1 MRFLHLADLHL
12 GKSLHGISLLES
24 GDQAD
29 WVRRFLEMSGELR
42 PDAVLIAGD
51 VYDRSAPSGDAV
63 ELLSELLTGLAQQ
76 GIPVL
81 LTAGNHDSGQRL
93 GFLKG
98 LLGKQGVHIAGTLP
112 KGGKLPCVTLEDAWG
127 PVHFWLMPYVFPAL
141 AAQALEDESIR
152 DYDTAVRRLLQAQ
165 DMDLSER
172 NVLIAH
178 QNVTANG
185 QEGMRGGS
193 ETMVGGLGEV
203 DVSAFDGLSYVALGH
218 IHAAYPVG
226 RESVRYAGSPHCYH
240 FNEIKQP
247 AKGPVL
253 VELGAPGEEPR
264 ISRLSIPALHPL
276 REARGGWE
284 ELRETETAR
293 ESRGE
298 FLRIVLTDSRV
309 TPEIGDFFR
318 ELARARDSRVLEL
331 VSEYNP
337 FGAESSSAPETGR
350 EQSVEELF
358 ARFYTERCGGEEPT
372 GEDLALLRFAGERLR
387 HRESSGM
394 SEQQDIAAL
403 LDFLTEQEAER

>member
-226 RESVRYAGSPHCYH
+226 RESVRYAGSPLCYH

>member
-29 WVRRFLEMSGELR
+29 WVRRFLELSGELR

-63 ELLSELLTGLAQQ
+63 ELLSELLTGLAEQ

-226 RESVRYAGSPHCYH
+226 RESVRYAGSPLCYH

-284 ELRETETAR
+284 ELRETETAWQ
-293 ESRGE
+293 SRGE

>member
-29 WVRRFLEMSGELR
+29 WVRRFLELSGELR

-98 LLGKQGVHIAGTLP
+98 LLEKQGVHIAGTLP

-226 RESVRYAGSPHCYH
+226 RESVRYAGSPLCYH

-293 ESRGE
+293 QSRGE

-337 FGAESSSAPETGR
+337 FGAESSSAPETER

>member
-12 GKSLHGISLLES
+12 GKSLHGVSLLES

-29 WVRRFLEMSGELR
+29 WVRRFLELSGELR

-98 LLGKQGVHIAGTLP
+98 LLEKQGVHIAGTLP

-165 DMDLSER
+165 EMELSER

-185 QEGMRGGS
+185 LEGMRGGS

-226 RESVRYAGSPHCYH
+226 RESVRYAGSPLCYH
-240 FNEIKQP
+240 FNETKQP

-284 ELRETETAR
+284 ELRETEAAR
-293 ESRGE
+293 ESQGE

-318 ELARARDSRVLEL
+318 ELARARNSRVLEL

-337 FGAESSSAPETGR
+337 FGAESSTAPEAGR

-358 ARFYTERCGGEEPT
+358 AQFYTERCGGEEPAE
-372 GEDLALLRFAGERLR
+372 EDLALLRFAGERLR
-387 HRESSGM
+387 HRESSGL

>member
-29 WVRRFLEMSGELR
+29 WVRRFLELSGELR

-63 ELLSELLTGLAQQ
+63 ELLSELITGLAEQ

-98 LLGKQGVHIAGTLP
+98 PLGKQGVHIAGTLP
-112 KGGKLPCVTLEDAWG
+112 KGGKIPCVTLEDAWG

-226 RESVRYAGSPHCYH
+226 RESVRYAGSPLCYH

-358 ARFYTERCGGEEPT
+358 AQFYTERCGGEEPT

>member
-29 WVRRFLEMSGELR
+29 WVRRFLELSGELR

-141 AAQALEDESIR
+141 ASQALEDESIR

-165 DMDLSER
+165 EMELSER

-226 RESVRYAGSPHCYH
+226 RESVRYAGSPLCYH

>member
-29 WVRRFLEMSGELR
+29 WVRRFLELSGELR

-63 ELLSELLTGLAQQ
+63 ELLSELLTGLAEQ

-226 RESVRYAGSPHCYH
+226 RESVRYAGSPLCYH

-337 FGAESSSAPETGR
+337 FGTESSAAQDLGQK
-350 EQSVEELF
+350 QSMEELF
-358 ARFYTERCGGEEPT
+358 AQFYSERCGGEEPT
-372 GEDLALLRFAGERLR
+372 EEDLALLRYAGERLR
-387 HRESSGM
+387 HRESSGA

>member
-29 WVRRFLEMSGELR
+29 WVRRFLELSGELR

-63 ELLSELLTGLAQQ
+63 ELLSELLTGLAEQ
-76 GIPVL
+76 GIAVL

-112 KGGKLPCVTLEDAWG
+112 KGGKLPRVTLEDAWG

-226 RESVRYAGSPHCYH
+226 RESVRYAGSPLCYH

-358 ARFYTERCGGEEPT
+358 AWFYTERCGGEEPM

>member
-29 WVRRFLEMSGELR
+29 WVRRFLELSGELR

-63 ELLSELLTGLAQQ
+63 ELLSELITGLAEQ

-112 KGGKLPCVTLEDAWG
+112 KGGKIPCVTLEDAWG

-226 RESVRYAGSPHCYH
+226 RESVRYAGSPLCYH

-284 ELRETETAR
+284 ELRETETAWQ
-293 ESRGE
+293 SRGE

>member
-1 MRFLHLADLHL
+1 M
-12 GKSLHGISLLES
+12 E
-24 GDQAD
+24 
-29 WVRRFLEMSGELR
+29 
-42 PDAVLIAGD
+42 
-51 VYDRSAPSGDAV
+51 
-63 ELLSELLTGLAQQ
+63 
-76 GIPVL
+76 
-81 LTAGNHDSGQRL
+81 
-93 GFLKG
+93 
-98 LLGKQGVHIAGTLP
+98 
-112 KGGKLPCVTLEDAWG
+112 
-127 PVHFWLMPYVFPAL
+127 
-141 AAQALEDESIR
+141 
-152 DYDTAVRRLLQAQ
+152 
-165 DMDLSER
+165 LSER

-185 QEGMRGGS
+185 LEGMRGGS

-203 DVSAFDGLSYVALGH
+203 DVSAFDGLTYVALGH

-226 RESVRYAGSPHCYH
+226 RESVRYAGSPLCYH

-253 VELGAPGEEPR
+253 VELGAPGEEPQ

-309 TPEIGDFFR
+309 TPEIGDYFR
-318 ELARARDSRVLEL
+318 ELARARNSRVLEL

-337 FGAESSSAPETGR
+337 FGAESSTASEAGR

-358 ARFYTERCGGEEPT
+358 AQFYTERCGGEEPAE
-372 GEDLALLRFAGERLR
+372 EDLALLRFAGERLR
-387 HRESSGM
+387 HRESSGL

>member
-29 WVRRFLEMSGELR
+29 WVRRFLELSGELR

-63 ELLSELLTGLAQQ
+63 ELLSELLTGLAEQ
-76 GIPVL
+76 GIAVL

-165 DMDLSER
+165 EMELSER

-226 RESVRYAGSPHCYH
+226 RESVRYAGSPLCYH

>member
-29 WVRRFLEMSGELR
+29 WVRRFLELSGELR

-226 RESVRYAGSPHCYH
+226 RESVRYAGSPLCYH

>member
-12 GKSLHGISLLES
+12 GKSLHGVSLLES

-29 WVRRFLEMSGELR
+29 WVRRFLELSGELR
-42 PDAVLIAGD
+42 TDAVLIAGD

-98 LLGKQGVHIAGTLP
+98 LLEKQGVHIAGTLP

-165 DMDLSER
+165 EMELSER

-185 QEGMRGGS
+185 LEGMRGGS

-203 DVSAFDGLSYVALGH
+203 DVSAFDGLTYVALGH

-226 RESVRYAGSPHCYH
+226 RESVRYAGSPLCYH
-240 FNEIKQP
+240 FNETKQP

-284 ELRETETAR
+284 ELRETEAAR

-318 ELARARDSRVLEL
+318 ELARARNSRVLEL

-337 FGAESSSAPETGR
+337 FGAESSTAPEAGR

-358 ARFYTERCGGEEPT
+358 AQFYTERCGGEEPAE
-372 GEDLALLRFAGERLR
+372 EDLALLRFAGERLR